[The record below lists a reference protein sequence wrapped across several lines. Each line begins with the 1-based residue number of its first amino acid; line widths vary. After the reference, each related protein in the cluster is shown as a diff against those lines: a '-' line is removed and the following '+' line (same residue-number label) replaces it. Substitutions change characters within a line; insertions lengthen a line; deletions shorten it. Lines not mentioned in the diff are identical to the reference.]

1 VGLIV
6 MSSEGRSGARKM
18 FFGSTTERVLRE
30 TPVPVLVTPPAHGHG
45 DVAAEVAARQLNR
58 IIVPVDLAV
67 SATPQLQA
75 ASRIATALRVPLVL
89 VHVLEPVS
97 IFEPVAASGDGMP
110 AVNADLR
117 RETRHRL
124 ERLIGADAR
133 AFTDVSEIVVAGKPY
148 KEILRVASEQSADL
162 IVVGAHGG
170 PLGLPAFGSTTTHVL
185 QEALC
190 PVLTVHT

>member
-1 VGLIV
+1 VGH
-6 MSSEGRSGARKM
+6 ERAR
-18 FFGSTTERVLRE
+18 
-30 TPVPVLVTPPAHGHG
+30 
-45 DVAAEVAARQLNR
+45 
-58 IIVPVDLAV
+58 
-67 SATPQLQA
+67 
-75 ASRIATALRVPLVL
+75 
-89 VHVLEPVS
+89 
-97 IFEPVAASGDGMP
+97 

-124 ERLIGADAR
+124 ERLIAADAR
-133 AFTDVSEIVVAGKPY
+133 AFTDVSEIVAAGKPY

-185 QEALC
+185 REAIC